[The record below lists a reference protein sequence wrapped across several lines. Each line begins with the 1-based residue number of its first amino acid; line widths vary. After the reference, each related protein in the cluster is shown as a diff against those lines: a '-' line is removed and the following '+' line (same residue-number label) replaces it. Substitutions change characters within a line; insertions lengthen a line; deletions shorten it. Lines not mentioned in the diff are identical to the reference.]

1 MWIICESKPVPLYLQ
16 PAYAKATAGN
26 APGYQRFQQK

>member
-1 MWIICESKPVPLYLQ
+1 MWIICESNHVTLYLQ

-26 APGYQRFQQK
+26 APGYQSFQQK